1 MSEGLRY
8 FTFDRALPLSESA
21 LAGADPHALLPGDLL
36 AALLVTHLEGQGDAA
51 SAALVRAAMAKH
63 GADRAHKTYE
73 AGCPA
78 HGMMDTPKHSPGN
91 VPMTPRTE
99 AVAQ

>member
-21 LAGADPHALLPGDLL
+21 LAGADPYALPMGDLL
-36 AALLVTHLEGQGDAA
+36 AALLVTHFEGQGDAA
-51 SAALVRAAMAKH
+51 SAALVRAIMTMD
-63 GADRAHKTYE
+63 GVDLHKTRE

-78 HGMMDTPKHSPGN
+78 HGMMDALKHSPGN
-91 VPMTPRTE
+91 VPMTPRLE